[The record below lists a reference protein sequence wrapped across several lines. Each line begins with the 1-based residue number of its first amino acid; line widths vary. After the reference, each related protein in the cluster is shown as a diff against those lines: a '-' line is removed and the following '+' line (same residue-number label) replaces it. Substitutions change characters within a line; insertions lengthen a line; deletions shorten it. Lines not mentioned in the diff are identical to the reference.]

1 MLERTVY
8 IYSGKNVSKRRSGGE
23 NSYAGEA
30 IVEEDNTNRVQ
41 NGNAEIWEP
50 NPASNAV
57 MEIRGKFQINS
68 EGKYRIALRG
78 REYAGLYIS

>member
-8 IYSGKNVSKRRSGGE
+8 TYTPEKMYQSVEAAVE
-23 NSYAGEA
+23 NSYAGYET

-68 EGKYRIALRG
+68 EGKYYCRHCSIGCNA
-78 REYAGLYIS
+78 